1 VTIRRLGE
9 GEWELLRDVRLAS
22 LAESPEAFGST
33 YARELEFDEAEW
45 RQRAANNGWYVAA
58 HATADPAADA
68 AADSA
73 ARPAADPETIV
84 GIVAGYHDDSSPADQ
99 RHLVAMWVAPDV
111 RGSGIAAE
119 LVEAV
124 MIWAGEDGASE
135 VTLGVADGNERA
147 RALYLN
153 CGFVA
158 TGERFPLHSDPARG
172 IDIYRRPV
180 HPAD

>member
-1 VTIRRLGE
+1 VTIRRLAE
-9 GEWELLRDVRLAS
+9 GDWELLREVRLAS
-22 LAESPEAFGST
+22 LAESPAAFGST

-45 RQRAANNGWYVAA
+45 RQRAANNGWFVASDDNRV
-58 HATADPAADA
+58 T
-68 AADSA
+68 
-73 ARPAADPETIV
+73 

-99 RHLVAMWVAPDV
+99 RHLVAMWVAPEA

-135 VTLGVADGNERA
+135 VTPGVADGNERA